1 MQASLLSLVYVC
13 ACLHY
18 THVVA
23 DLSDCAAVGSVCH
36 TYANCMKNRNGNF
49 VCVCDTGYN
58 GNGVQCADINEC
70 ALGLHRCHTN
80 AQCNNTLGSHSCVCA
95 QGYSGDGI
103 VCTDINECQVNNG
116 GCHAKAACINTNGGR
131 TCTCNVGFKGD
142 GFTCQDDDE
151 CKKWGIC
158 HWNATCTNNPGSYV
172 CTCNSGYKGNGN
184 YLCLDVDECSE
195 TPGVCSASLG
205 YKGCRNLPGTYRCI
219 CSTGYQSNGQTCADI
234 DECANNICSLEATC
248 INAPGSYTCTCNK
261 GFVGDG
267 LICVD
272 VNECDQDNVC
282 HPNAQ
287 CINMLA
293 SYECS
298 CLAGFLGDGV
308 QCVDVDECVTD
319 PCPTMAACVNKP
331 GSFSCDCG
339 RGYAFN
345 GTQCRDL
352 DECAAGQC
360 SPSASCVNFPGSFT
374 CKCHLGYEGDGIKCA
389 DIDECS
395 FPQQCHPNAQCV
407 NLPGTFNC
415 TCMPG
420 YAGDGVSKCSDVN
433 ECLVDK
439 GGCGSRATCVNSR
452 GSFACVCP
460 SGFTLVN
467 TTVCLDVDE
476 CRDLAKPCG
485 ANERCLNT
493 EGSYLCPCQVGFTL
507 DTQGTECSDVDECQ
521 EDNPCHA
528 DATCLN
534 TFGSVTCT
542 CKRGFAG
549 NGTGCEDVNECD
561 ADDPCD
567 ARASCQN
574 ARGSFSCRCQ
584 EGFTGDGFA
593 CEDVDECALSNAT
606 CPSGSTCINSPGVA
620 VCSCLNGTV
629 AVRGGVCVEPSSEC
643 DPPCH
648 LYGLC
653 HPSPAG
659 FQCICDVGFVGDGS
673 VCSDVD
679 ECQRDDVCPQNETKC
694 LNKPGSYDC
703 VCRTGFTQNGTD
715 CVDIDECDSRA
726 HQCSDFAQCVNTVG
740 SHLCFCLNGF
750 EGDGHNCTDIDECP
764 SQNGGCHPDGSCTNT
779 PGSFQCTCPLGMTGD
794 GIECQDV
801 DECAHNATL
810 PHNCS
815 HLAQC
820 QNTEGSYSC
829 VCQDGYSGDG
839 RTCDDVDECL
849 LPSACEQNMTCHNT
863 PGAYTCTCILGLVY
877 DSGTCVSTEDCL
889 NASAVCHANAECV
902 NARSSDYCRCA
913 DGFAGTGMDCWDVDE
928 CAKVTGEEWPCPEF
942 SSCFNRPG
950 SFRCHCWEGYNDT
963 GTHCVDIDECA
974 TGNATCPDNSTC
986 LNIGG
991 AYQCPCD
998 NGFRANGSLCKDVDE
1013 CSSGLAAC
1021 PNVSECHNV
1030 PGSFFC
1036 DCWEGYVGNG
1046 TDCEDVDEC
1055 LKDNACQDHSTCA
1068 NTVGGFNCTCDPG
1081 FTLNG
1086 QDCADI
1092 DECLTGQLCAN
1103 GTCLNSLGSFYC
1115 ECDEG
1120 FWSNETECVDVDECS
1135 ESSGNATPCQPNAT
1149 CVNLPGTYE
1158 CPCDA
1163 GFLLNGTRCV
1173 DVDECSDVDK
1183 SPCVDHADCVNT
1195 IGSFLC
1201 PCTFGYQ
1208 PNGPNCTDIN
1218 ECLANNTCHPDQLC
1232 SNEPGTF
1239 RCACPQG
1246 FHEEGSACVDTDE
1259 CHGRGACHELAR
1271 CWNWL
1276 GSFSCH
1282 CPPGYVGNGTW
1293 CQDVDECSTRVT
1305 PCHPPAGCLNTP
1317 GSYLCHCPSG
1327 FLSVGSLCVDLDEC
1341 QHNRGGCHPQAMCQ
1355 NSVGSFRC
1363 VCGRGWT
1370 TTEWDGRGHRGCAD
1384 VDECLSLV
1392 ACPGHTACANS
1403 PGSFTCICHSNST
1416 VCQQLARKE
1425 SDLYPF
1431 GEEVGDTGVSITT
1444 ADGNSPYIS
1453 PPMGFPFMGK
1463 LYDRLYFS
1471 DNGLVQL
1478 QSVTEN
1484 EQFLY
1489 PAPSSLGFRG
1499 NKGVAMLAVFW
1510 DDADLT
1516 LGEGKLL
1523 YQEYHKMNHSDIYA
1537 QIVFNHTAEHVSQLE
1552 SQRGNPPYTPAWI
1565 LKVTWDHVLPVS
1577 YQKVNLSETNT
1588 FQCILTTDGKRSF
1601 GLLRFGDMLWGP
1613 GQRIHHN
1620 ALIGYTDGAGHFHN
1634 ETTLPPD
1641 NLFGPGGR
1649 YRPQDVPGNTG
1660 HLGQLVYDLTG
1671 PTGTTDDPRRKC
1683 QMWALSEP
1691 EPVEWALGVAPCPCT
1706 RTQALEDLAFGPET
1720 LPHTQEA
1727 LREMRGLRWGG
1738 AGGQVF
1744 QSILF
1749 NKHGAGKRCVYEPQ
1763 GPLLAGYSDRYFS
1776 THKTQ
1781 QHIDGDLLPFQWC
1794 CMLSSLCHLYLRK
1807 RPLDRCQGYGWMG
1820 SGDDHDDTSNS
1831 SILANKA
1838 MPGIGMAYGSLHFI
1852 TFDGS
1857 EYTFKALGIFVMV
1870 RLSSSSG
1877 SNIFTLQGATDVLH
1891 SHGEA
1896 RRVPALARLAA
1907 FHQGIGKVEW
1917 MRAET
1922 EGGLKILVNDVNI
1935 PVSVGVLH
1943 AEERF
1948 AVRCTSLSRC
1958 AVVYAGGL
1966 QVVVWRGD
1974 AGRLA
1979 VMAEVPQAFFNRTV
1993 GLLGLWSSQ
2002 RSDDFLMSN
2011 GELTPS
2017 PDGSQ
2022 PTESQLHEFGMSW
2035 AAPSPESLFPSLV
2048 LPSKLFVAATSE
2060 ELFSVSPTALERQ
2073 QQVCQRSRECVHD
2086 SLASGNTH
2094 LGQETL
2100 QAQQR
2105 YRNLSLTLANM
2116 PPIITEPTVIR
2127 CRVNQT
2133 VRVQVRVQ
2141 DPNDDPFSF
2150 SLLHP
2155 RPPQATIGSGD
2166 GVLVWTA
2173 LSVQPVLVSVLV
2185 SDHMSSSLLV
2195 PVLQVCACLNG
2206 GTCQYSSVTQNHLQ
2220 GKFQV
2225 VGCLCAQGFSGP
2237 LCGSRTDACQGEPCF
2252 PGVDCS
2258 SGPHSDSF
2266 SCAACPQPTVNSGAP
2281 GYKCFEND
2289 FCLPPFPFPCH
2300 PMAECSSTGYN
2311 YTCVCRPGYTGNGQE
2326 CTDINECLDPA
2337 TCPNAKFECV
2347 NTPGSVRCSCRYRRS
2362 DQRDGCGDSANPT
2375 GWNVFNVSM
2384 SWAKRQAGQEGL
2396 TQLERILSMGF
2407 QNKFYNASMKQH
2419 QPTPLSGPNEY
2430 RINMSSDT
2438 PHWYVQ
2444 DYLSRVGGY
2453 YDITLA
2459 DVGDLDECKAKEA
2472 RCVPPAVCSNTYGGY
2487 RCVCNGTDMEA
2498 QTCVLDRDSVNR
2510 TGTAEAVSMEEQKP
2524 LILGLVLGIGIP
2536 LLLLLA
2542 ALACFCCSR
2551 KRTVSGEIPRLLPE
2565 CRQDQFSMPFDYSNP
2580 ALHYTSHCS
2589 PRVLDG
2595 IPTHRGRR

>member
-49 VCVCDTGYN
+49 VCVCDTGYS
-58 GNGVQCADINEC
+58 GNGVQCVDINEC

-116 GCHAKAACINTNGGR
+116 GCHAKATCINTNGGR

-151 CKKWGIC
+151 CKRRGIC

-172 CTCNSGYKGNGN
+172 CTCNNGYKGNGN

-195 TPGVCSASLG
+195 TPGVCSASFG
-205 YKGCRNLPGTYRCI
+205 YKGCRNLPGAYRCI
-219 CSTGYQSNGQTCADI
+219 CSTGYQSNGQTCVDI

-248 INAPGSYTCTCNK
+248 INTPGSYTCTCNK

-272 VNECDQDNVC
+272 VNECDQNNVC

-298 CLAGFLGDGV
+298 CLAGYLGDGV
-308 QCVDVDECVTD
+308 QCVDVDECVTN

-331 GSFSCDCG
+331 GSFYCDCG

-352 DECAAGQC
+352 DECAAGHC

-374 CKCHLGYEGDGIKCA
+374 CKCHLGYEGDGITCA

-395 FPQQCHPNAQCV
+395 LPQQCHPNAQCV

-606 CPSGSTCINSPGVA
+606 CPSGSTCINSPGAA

-659 FQCICDVGFVGDGS
+659 FQCVCDVGFVGDGS

-750 EGDGHNCTDIDECP
+750 EGDGHNCTE
-764 SQNGGCHPDGSCTNT
+764 
-779 PGSFQCTCPLGMTGD
+779 
-794 GIECQDV
+794 
-801 DECAHNATL
+801 
-810 PHNCS
+810 
-815 HLAQC
+815 
-820 QNTEGSYSC
+820 
-829 VCQDGYSGDG
+829 
-839 RTCDDVDECL
+839 
-849 LPSACEQNMTCHNT
+849 
-863 PGAYTCTCILGLVY
+863 
-877 DSGTCVSTEDCL
+877 
-889 NASAVCHANAECV
+889 
-902 NARSSDYCRCA
+902 
-913 DGFAGTGMDCWDVDE
+913 
-928 CAKVTGEEWPCPEF
+928 
-942 SSCFNRPG
+942 
-950 SFRCHCWEGYNDT
+950 
-963 GTHCVDIDECA
+963 
-974 TGNATCPDNSTC
+974 
-986 LNIGG
+986 
-991 AYQCPCD
+991 
-998 NGFRANGSLCKDVDE
+998 
-1013 CSSGLAAC
+1013 
-1021 PNVSECHNV
+1021 
-1030 PGSFFC
+1030 
-1036 DCWEGYVGNG
+1036 
-1046 TDCEDVDEC
+1046 
-1055 LKDNACQDHSTCA
+1055 
-1068 NTVGGFNCTCDPG
+1068 
-1081 FTLNG
+1081 
-1086 QDCADI
+1086 
-1092 DECLTGQLCAN
+1092 
-1103 GTCLNSLGSFYC
+1103 
-1115 ECDEG
+1115 
-1120 FWSNETECVDVDECS
+1120 SN
-1135 ESSGNATPCQPNAT
+1135 
-1149 CVNLPGTYE
+1149 
-1158 CPCDA
+1158 
-1163 GFLLNGTRCV
+1163 
-1173 DVDECSDVDK
+1173 
-1183 SPCVDHADCVNT
+1183 
-1195 IGSFLC
+1195 
-1201 PCTFGYQ
+1201 
-1208 PNGPNCTDIN
+1208 
-1218 ECLANNTCHPDQLC
+1218 
-1232 SNEPGTF
+1232 
-1239 RCACPQG
+1239 
-1246 FHEEGSACVDTDE
+1246 
-1259 CHGRGACHELAR
+1259 
-1271 CWNWL
+1271 
-1276 GSFSCH
+1276 
-1282 CPPGYVGNGTW
+1282 
-1293 CQDVDECSTRVT
+1293 
-1305 PCHPPAGCLNTP
+1305 
-1317 GSYLCHCPSG
+1317 
-1327 FLSVGSLCVDLDEC
+1327 
-1341 QHNRGGCHPQAMCQ
+1341 
-1355 NSVGSFRC
+1355 
-1363 VCGRGWT
+1363 
-1370 TTEWDGRGHRGCAD
+1370 
-1384 VDECLSLV
+1384 
-1392 ACPGHTACANS
+1392 
-1403 PGSFTCICHSNST
+1403 
-1416 VCQQLARKE
+1416 
-1425 SDLYPF
+1425 LYPF
-1431 GEEVGDTGVSITT
+1431 GEEVGDTGVPITA

-1463 LYDRLYFS
+1463 QYDRLYFS

-1552 SQRGNPPYTPAWI
+1552 SQRGNPPYTPSWI

-1683 QMWALSEP
+1683 QMWVLSEP

-1720 LPHTQEA
+1720 LPRTQEA
-1727 LREMRGLRWGG
+1727 LVREMRGLRWGG

-1749 NKHGAGKRCVYEPQ
+1749 NKHGAGKRCVYDPQ
-1763 GPLLAGYSDRYFS
+1763 GPLLAGYSERYFS

-1781 QHIDGDLLPFQWC
+1781 QYIDGDLLPFQWC

-1820 SGDDHDDTSNS
+1820 SGDVHDDTSNS

-1877 SNIFTLQGATDVLH
+1877 SNIFTLQGVTDVLH
-1891 SHGEA
+1891 THGEA

-1917 MRAET
+1917 MCAET

-1966 QVVVWRGD
+1966 RVVVWRGD

-1979 VMAEVPQAFFNRTV
+1979 VLAEVPQAFFNRTV
-1993 GLLGLWSSQ
+1993 GLLGHWSSQ

-2022 PTESQLHEFGMSW
+2022 LTESQLHEFGMSW

-2060 ELFSVSPTALERQ
+2060 ELFSVSPTVLERQ
-2073 QQVCQRSRECVHD
+2073 LQVCQRSRECVHD

-2116 PPIITEPTVIR
+2116 PPIVTEPTVIR

-2133 VRVQVRVQ
+2133 VRVQVTVQ

-2173 LSVQPVLVSVLV
+2173 LSVQPVRVSVLV

-2237 LCGSRTDACQGEPCF
+2237 LCGNRTDACRGEPCF

-2258 SGPHSDSF
+2258 SAPHSDSF

-2300 PMAECSSTGYN
+2300 PMAECSSMGYN

-2396 TQLERILSMGF
+2396 TQLKRILSMGF

-2459 DVGDLDECKAKEA
+2459 DVGDLDECKANEA
-2472 RCVPPAVCSNTYGGY
+2472 MCVPPAVCSNTYGGY
-2487 RCVCNGTDMEA
+2487 RCVCNGTDMEV

-2565 CRQDQFSMPFDYSNP
+2565 YRQDQFSMPFDYSNP
-2580 ALHYTSHCS
+2580 ALHYTSHCT

-2595 IPTHRGRR
+2595 ITTHRGRR

>member
-219 CSTGYQSNGQTCADI
+219 CSTGYQSNGQTCVDI

-248 INAPGSYTCTCNK
+248 INTPGSYTCTCNK

-331 GSFSCDCG
+331 GSFYCDCG

-395 FPQQCHPNAQCV
+395 FPQQCHPNAQCL

-549 NGTGCEDVNECD
+549 NGAGCEDVNECD

-606 CPSGSTCINSPGVA
+606 CPSGSTCINSPGAA

-653 HPSPAG
+653 YPSPAG
-659 FQCICDVGFVGDGS
+659 FQCVCDVGFVGDGS

-726 HQCSDFAQCVNTVG
+726 HQCSDFAQCVNTIG

-750 EGDGHNCTDIDECP
+750 EGDGHNCT
-764 SQNGGCHPDGSCTNT
+764 
-779 PGSFQCTCPLGMTGD
+779 
-794 GIECQDV
+794 
-801 DECAHNATL
+801 
-810 PHNCS
+810 
-815 HLAQC
+815 
-820 QNTEGSYSC
+820 
-829 VCQDGYSGDG
+829 
-839 RTCDDVDECL
+839 
-849 LPSACEQNMTCHNT
+849 
-863 PGAYTCTCILGLVY
+863 
-877 DSGTCVSTEDCL
+877 
-889 NASAVCHANAECV
+889 
-902 NARSSDYCRCA
+902 
-913 DGFAGTGMDCWDVDE
+913 
-928 CAKVTGEEWPCPEF
+928 
-942 SSCFNRPG
+942 
-950 SFRCHCWEGYNDT
+950 
-963 GTHCVDIDECA
+963 
-974 TGNATCPDNSTC
+974 
-986 LNIGG
+986 
-991 AYQCPCD
+991 
-998 NGFRANGSLCKDVDE
+998 
-1013 CSSGLAAC
+1013 
-1021 PNVSECHNV
+1021 
-1030 PGSFFC
+1030 
-1036 DCWEGYVGNG
+1036 
-1046 TDCEDVDEC
+1046 
-1055 LKDNACQDHSTCA
+1055 
-1068 NTVGGFNCTCDPG
+1068 
-1081 FTLNG
+1081 
-1086 QDCADI
+1086 
-1092 DECLTGQLCAN
+1092 
-1103 GTCLNSLGSFYC
+1103 
-1115 ECDEG
+1115 
-1120 FWSNETECVDVDECS
+1120 
-1135 ESSGNATPCQPNAT
+1135 
-1149 CVNLPGTYE
+1149 
-1158 CPCDA
+1158 
-1163 GFLLNGTRCV
+1163 
-1173 DVDECSDVDK
+1173 
-1183 SPCVDHADCVNT
+1183 
-1195 IGSFLC
+1195 
-1201 PCTFGYQ
+1201 
-1208 PNGPNCTDIN
+1208 
-1218 ECLANNTCHPDQLC
+1218 
-1232 SNEPGTF
+1232 
-1239 RCACPQG
+1239 
-1246 FHEEGSACVDTDE
+1246 
-1259 CHGRGACHELAR
+1259 
-1271 CWNWL
+1271 
-1276 GSFSCH
+1276 
-1282 CPPGYVGNGTW
+1282 
-1293 CQDVDECSTRVT
+1293 
-1305 PCHPPAGCLNTP
+1305 
-1317 GSYLCHCPSG
+1317 
-1327 FLSVGSLCVDLDEC
+1327 
-1341 QHNRGGCHPQAMCQ
+1341 
-1355 NSVGSFRC
+1355 
-1363 VCGRGWT
+1363 
-1370 TTEWDGRGHRGCAD
+1370 
-1384 VDECLSLV
+1384 
-1392 ACPGHTACANS
+1392 
-1403 PGSFTCICHSNST
+1403 
-1416 VCQQLARKE
+1416 E

-1763 GPLLAGYSDRYFS
+1763 GPLLAGYSERYFS

-1857 EYTFKALGIFVMV
+1857 EYTFKALGIFVVV

-1891 SHGEA
+1891 THGEA
-1896 RRVPALARLAA
+1896 QRVPALARLAA

-2060 ELFSVSPTALERQ
+2060 ELFSVSPTTLERQ

-2173 LSVQPVLVSVLV
+2173 LNVQPVLVSVLV

-2258 SGPHSDSF
+2258 SAPHSDSF

-2472 RCVPPAVCSNTYGGY
+2472 MCVPPAVCSNTYGGY

-2595 IPTHRGRR
+2595 ITTHRGRR